1 MNAMKSKKGI
11 LGLRKSSRGNSLIP
25 IIVVL
30 VATPLLTVLM
40 FQFYMMPKMSKML
53 GDGGHG
59 EHGSAHGHGE
69 EAHGEGDHGGGGGH
83 GGHGAGL
90 SKRFERIVANL
101 AGEHRTRFILVSYD
115 LSGSNPAFENVIDSN
130 KSKIKHDTI
139 SYLSSLSLKE
149 INNNTKMQDKAGRE
163 LKTALNNLPGIDGII
178 DDLFFVE
185 FNIQ

>member
-1 MNAMKSKKGI
+1 MKSQKGI
-11 LGLRKSSRGNSLIP
+11 LGLRKNSRGNSLIP
-25 IIVVL
+25 IIVVV

-40 FQFYMMPKMSKML
+40 FQFYMMPKMEKMFA
-53 GDGGHG
+53 DDSHG
-59 EHGSAHGHGE
+59 EHGGAHGHGE
-69 EAHGEGDHGGGGGH
+69 GGHGEDAHGEGGGH
-83 GGHGAGL
+83 GGGHGGSL
-90 SKRFERIVANL
+90 GKRFERIVANL

-115 LSGSNPAFENVIDSN
+115 LSGSNPHFENVVDAN
-130 KSKIKHDTI
+130 KSKIRHETI

-149 INNNTKMQDKAGRE
+149 INNNPKMQDKAGRE